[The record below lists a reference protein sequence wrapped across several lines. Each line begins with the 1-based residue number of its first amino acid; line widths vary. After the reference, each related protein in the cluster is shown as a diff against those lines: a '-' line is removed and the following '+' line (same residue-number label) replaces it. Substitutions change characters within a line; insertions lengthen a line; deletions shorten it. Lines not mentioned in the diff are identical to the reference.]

1 MECQSSVRELHLK
14 LKVTVPPLISE
25 CVVIF
30 PPSIYLPPEIP
41 PAPIVNGPDAPV
53 ELGTSVTLTCSG
65 EEVKWSRNDSVALP
79 AKIVEEGGN
88 LTIPNLQPQDSGVY
102 LCCSVTN
109 ICSPFDLQIERP
121 PEEPTEDDSESSG
134 VSTMVIIIVA
144 AVGGVSLLIFLTV
157 VVVAICYCCSRCRG
171 KTFCELHS
179 EIE

>member
-1 MECQSSVRELHLK
+1 M
-14 LKVTVPPLISE
+14 
-25 CVVIF
+25 VIF
-30 PPSIYLPPEIP
+30 PPSIYPEIP
-41 PAPIVNGPDAPV
+41 PAPTVNGPDAPV

-65 EEVKWSRNDSVALP
+65 EEVKWRRNDSALLP
-79 AKIVEEGGN
+79 EEAIMEEGGN
-88 LTIPNLQPQDSGVY
+88 LTIPDLQPQDSGVY
-102 LCCSVTN
+102 LCCSVN